1 MVELATGL
9 PAESL
14 SASEVERLRERP
26 RVQSVIE
33 LPSGP
38 EHRQHVTSTAT
49 VLVGRT
55 VVYLTL
61 DSEHDRWT
69 QRVLAHDADKRDL
82 LEATLDQLEN
92 GFGSSSD
99 G

>member
-1 MVELATGL
+1 MVELATEL

-26 RVQSVIE
+26 RVRSVIE
-33 LPSGP
+33 LPSGH
-38 EHRQHVTSTAT
+38 EHRHHVTTTVT

-55 VVYLTL
+55 VVSLTF
-61 DSEHDRWT
+61 DAAHDRWT
-69 QRVLAHDADKRDL
+69 QRVLARDADKRDL

-92 GFGSSSD
+92 GFGSSPE